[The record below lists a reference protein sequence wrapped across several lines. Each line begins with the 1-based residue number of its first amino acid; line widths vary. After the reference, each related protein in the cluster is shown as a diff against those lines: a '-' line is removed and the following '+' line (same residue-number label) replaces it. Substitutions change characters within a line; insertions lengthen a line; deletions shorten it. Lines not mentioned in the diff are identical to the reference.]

1 MTNGRIHS
9 DGSAAD
15 RLTLPGMLEDG
26 HWAGQG
32 KKNGRGTVTS
42 FDRGDQC
49 VSGGAPSPDKRIGE
63 RAAVAATASLTVA
76 AGAGVANEYYMLIS
90 SGLQSMDAMRE
101 MGMWMG
107 ILVLVLVFTMYV
119 LNAQQRRSEE
129 RRDRQQS
136 MLMEQVLTAV
146 REMTGQMAALRE
158 RIHYESH
165 YENEEPRTPPGGYRP
180 KRKDSV

>member
-9 DGSAAD
+9 VGSVAD
-15 RLTLPGMLEDG
+15 RFTVPGMLEDG

-32 KKNGRGTVTS
+32 QKNGRGTATT

-49 VSGGAPSPDKRIGE
+49 VSGRAHSLVDRIGE
-63 RAAVAATASLTVA
+63 RAAIGVTAVLTVVV
-76 AGAGVANEYYMLIS
+76 GAGVANEYSMLIS
-90 SGLQSMDAMRE
+90 SSMPSMDAMRE

-136 MLMEQVLTAV
+136 MLMEQVLTAI

-158 RIHYESH
+158 RIHYESSGDDQKS
-165 YENEEPRTPPGGYRP
+165 PPGGYRAL